1 MVVYIS
7 QQDPQENKLPAL
19 GDSKEGD
26 RVDDSGAMIMG
37 GTDPVCLYIYIYIS
51 FTLSMQMPTA
61 FLLYFCCTAGNS
73 S

>member
-37 GTDPVCLYIYIYIS
+37 GTDPVCLSLSIYIYI
-51 FTLSMQMPTA
+51 LHR
-61 FLLYFCCTAGNS
+61 LLPPQ
-73 S
+73 

>member
-37 GTDPVCLYIYIYIS
+37 GTDPVCLYIYIYIFHS
-51 FTLSMQMPTA
+51 FYANAHCLSSL
-61 FLLYFCCTAGNS
+61 FLLYRREF
-73 S
+73 